1 MEMNDLGNLNDYMF
15 EQVERLNELDL
26 TDLDGTKAEIARS
39 RALLEVGKVII
50 ENAQTVLEATR
61 FKSDFPGTQAT
72 PRMLDA

>member
-1 MEMNDLGNLNDYMF
+1 MNDLGNLNDYMF

-39 RALLEVGKVII
+39 SALVEVGKVII